1 MELVSQLQQQ
11 YDKLWRLRDKRMDG
25 LPLLGS
31 PIAPVIVCLT
41 YVYIV
46 KVAGPK
52 FMKHREPFELRTFL
66 VFYNA
71 FQVGLS
77 AFITYLV
84 SGVPYLLKANLIM
97 HFMYYC
103 MY

>member
-11 YDKLWRLRDKRMDG
+11 YDKLWRLRDERMDG

-31 PIAPVIVCLT
+31 PIAPVIVCFT
-41 YVYIV
+41 YLYIV

-84 SGVPYLLKANLIM
+84 SGVPYIYLSKANPM
-97 HFMYYC
+97 HFMYCTY
-103 MY
+103 